1 MSHKPSSPAPCSFSE
16 TIFRPAAVESYVNR
30 QRETVSLEAL
40 PARLVGSL
48 WLMVTL
54 LIFALV
60 AVGAPLLLG

>member
-1 MSHKPSSPAPCSFSE
+1 MSHEPAPCTFSE
-16 TIFRPAAVESYVNR
+16 SIFRQSAVESYVNR
-30 QRETVSLEAL
+30 QRETVALESL

>member
-1 MSHKPSSPAPCSFSE
+1 MSHEPSSPAPRSFSE